1 MKNLRQHINNK
12 EIGKNP
18 TTVGPISQQSL
29 NANYKSKGR
38 PAAPQK
44 KEWNDSGMTQPTIP
58 QYRVTEDKYA
68 SGYVAGLKRQKRL
81 KSYMNQVY

>member
-44 KEWNDSGMTQPTIP
+44 KEWDDSGMT
-58 QYRVTEDKYA
+58 
-68 SGYVAGLKRQKRL
+68 
-81 KSYMNQVY
+81 